1 VRNWWRQD
9 GHGLVLDDLVEVLDD
24 LPVGIGQDHRS
35 ASRKPTQRP
44 AQRRHTIGASVSS
57 PGKALER
64 IPWPLT
70 LADDLGKRRSAQRLA
85 LDT

>member
-35 ASRKPTQRP
+35 AAANPLSGQRSGGIP
-44 AQRRHTIGASVSS
+44 SARPS
-57 PGKALER
+57 PVRER
-64 IPWPLT
+64 L
-70 LADDLGKRRSAQRLA
+70 
-85 LDT
+85 